1 MKKILYMEDSSMSQ
15 QLMTRFLEGLCEVRV
30 VPSLAAGWEAIC
42 SEPFDM
48 VIADYLYPEGDLL
61 TFLSQARAVYDTSA
75 LPIVVASGS
84 MDRQMVS
91 QSMRMGANDCLQKPY
106 RKADVRELV
115 EKMLAQPYVREIE
128 PDLAVALTVEWSM
141 AGRYYQYAPE
151 LNLTVEGATAE
162 EVGLQMRQL
171 LQQEL
176 CKGTKMGYVVS
187 CRMMTYLVEPAP
199 LSADGAE
206 GKGLS

>member
-42 SEPFDM
+42 SETFDM

-61 TFLSQARAVYDTSA
+61 SFLSQAREVYDTMT

-84 MDRQMVS
+84 MDRQMIS

-106 RKADVRELV
+106 RKAEVRELV
-115 EKMLAQPYVREIE
+115 EKMLAQPYVHKIE
-128 PDLAVALTVEWSM
+128 ADVAVAMTVEWSL
-141 AGRYYQYAPE
+141 AGRFYQYAPE
-151 LNLTVEGATAE
+151 LNLTVEGGSAE
-162 EVGLQMRQL
+162 ETGTRMRKL
-171 LQQEL
+171 LHDEHR
-176 CKGTKMGYVVS
+176 KGTRMGYLVS
-187 CRMMTYLVEPAP
+187 CRTMTYIIETLASTAAEP
-199 LSADGAE
+199 SQE
-206 GKGLS
+206 GGT